1 MLVELPTYSH
11 QYMGMYRISP
21 GAIMA
26 SSPRASLNSGNRS
39 KSGSSNST
47 CRENN
52 NSKKKNK
59 NNDNDNA
66 NDNENNNNNNSSYMH
81 LAEPQCFWEIFD
93 NSCLASTVN
102 LSPADNIF
110 PLSRWFAKRKKHH

>member
-52 NSKKKNK
+52 NNKKNK

-66 NDNENNNNNNSSYMH
+66 NDNENNNNNSSKMH
-81 LAEPQCFWEIFD
+81 LAESQCFWEICD
-93 NSCLASTVN
+93 NSCLAITVN
-102 LSPADNIF
+102 L
-110 PLSRWFAKRKKHH
+110 